1 MNDYPFVI
9 GISGAVGSGKSWFA
23 NRLKDSIIDPV
34 CVFTLDSYSKD
45 EKIVNGLEYRYDNP
59 QAIDYDKVW
68 RHLSKLLH
76 GENVILPVY
85 DYISHS
91 VISGKL
97 YCSPSVIIIEG
108 LYAFSDKRL
117 LDVMDIKIWIEV
129 DENVCMER
137 RINRDVRERGVT
149 REDAM
154 KRHLNDSKPAFEKY
168 YINEK
173 VLSDCVYINVQT
185 QNDINPILIDLIT
198 NYYDRNKQ

>member
-23 NRLKDSIIDPV
+23 NKLKDSIIDSV

-45 EKIVNGLEYRYDNP
+45 EKFVNGLEYRYDNP
-59 QAIDYDKVW
+59 QAIDYNKVW
-68 RHLSKLLH
+68 QDLSKLLH
-76 GENVILPVY
+76 GENVTIPVY

-91 VISGKL
+91 VILGKL
-97 YCSPSVIIIEG
+97 FCSPSVVIIEG

-129 DENVCMER
+129 EDNVCMER
-137 RINRDVRERGVT
+137 RINRDIRERGVT

-168 YINEK
+168 YINGK
-173 VLSDCVYINVQT
+173 LLSDCVYINVHT
-185 QNDINPILIDLIT
+185 QNNINPILIDLIT
-198 NYYDRNKQ
+198 TFYDRNKQ